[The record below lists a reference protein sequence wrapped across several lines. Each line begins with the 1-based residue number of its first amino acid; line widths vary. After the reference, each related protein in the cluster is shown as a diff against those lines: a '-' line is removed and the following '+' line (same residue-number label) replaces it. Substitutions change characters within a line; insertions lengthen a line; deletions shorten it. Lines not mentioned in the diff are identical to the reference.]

1 MALLD
6 NTVLLGSLL
15 LATGVLSVRLLM
27 QSYALTATDA
37 SKKDK
42 LAKNIQGLTCKF
54 IIPLGLA
61 MVIAGCIWW
70 DLLKGTSIVVG
81 STLIVASITF
91 LVQSKSLTISGDEA
105 VRFGRRVKV
114 WAWVLLGALI
124 VGLGFFVF
132 FVIEMT
138 LIWH

>member
-1 MALLD
+1 
-6 NTVLLGSLL
+6 
-15 LATGVLSVRLLM
+15 
-27 QSYALTATDA
+27 
-37 SKKDK
+37 
-42 LAKNIQGLTCKF
+42 
-54 IIPLGLA
+54 
-61 MVIAGCIWW
+61 
-70 DLLKGTSIVVG
+70 
-81 STLIVASITF
+81 VASITF